1 MSETEAQTGKPRA
14 AFFDFTGCEGCQ
26 LKIVN
31 LEEELL
37 NLVEV
42 VEIVN
47 FREATSRR
55 EDDYDIAFIE
65 GSAVRDH
72 DAERL
77 EEIRENADLVVTIGS
92 CSSFA
97 GINAL
102 RNDQDLDTVKERV
115 YGDDVAQ
122 FDDVWD
128 EAKPAEAVIDVDYN
142 VPGCPIDKQEF
153 VQVVNALVQGVEP
166 RIPTY
171 PVCIE
176 CKMNENHCAFERGEV
191 CLGPVT
197 RGGCDAVCVSNGLK
211 CWGCRGL
218 VPDANKD
225 AHEEVLE
232 EYGLSAEEIIKEFDL
247 FTKWQY
253 DEMESKESEPKEV
266 VQ

>member
-1 MSETEAQTGKPRA
+1 MSGAESDKPRV

-26 LKIVN
+26 LEVVN
-31 LEEELL
+31 LEEQLL
-37 NLVEV
+37 ELVEV
-42 VEIVN
+42 VDIVS

-55 EDDYDIAFIE
+55 EDDYDIAFVE

-77 EEIRENADLVVTIGS
+77 EEIREEADTVVTIGS

-102 RNDQDLDTVKERV
+102 RNDRDVEDVKREV
-115 YGDDVAQ
+115 YGDDVGQ
-122 FDDVWD
+122 FDDVWE
-128 EAKPAEAVIDVDYN
+128 EAKPAEAVIEVDYS

-197 RGGCDAVCVSNGLK
+197 RGGCNAVCVSNGLK

-232 EYGLSAEEIIKEFDL
+232 EYGLSADEIIKEFDL
-247 FTKWQY
+247 FTRWQY
-253 DEMESKESEPKEV
+253 EQIEHEDADPGEV

>member
-1 MSETEAQTGKPRA
+1 MSDTESEKPRVV
-14 AFFDFTGCEGCQ
+14 FFDFTGCEGCQ
-26 LKIVN
+26 LEVVN
-31 LEEELL
+31 LEEQLL
-37 NLVEV
+37 DLVAV

-77 EEIRENADLVVTIGS
+77 EKIREDADTVVTIGS
-92 CSSFA
+92 CSSIG

-102 RNDQDLDTVKERV
+102 RNDRDLETVKRDV
-115 YGDDVAQ
+115 YGDDIGQ
-122 FDDVWD
+122 FDDVWA
-128 EAKPAEAVIDVDYN
+128 EAKPTEAVIDVDYSI
-142 VPGCPIDKQEF
+142 PGCPIDKQEF
-153 VQVVNALVQGVEP
+153 VQVVNALVQGIEP
-166 RIPTY
+166 RIPSY

-176 CKMNENHCAFERGEV
+176 CKMNENQCAFERGEV

-197 RGGCDAVCVSNGLK
+197 RGGCNAVCVSNGLK

-218 VPDANKD
+218 VPDANKN

-232 EYGLSAEEIIKEFDL
+232 EYGLSADEIIKEFDL
-247 FTKWQY
+247 FTGWQY
-253 DEMESKESEPKEV
+253 DQMETEETPEA

>member
-1 MSETEAQTGKPRA
+1 MNGVESDKPRV

-26 LKIVN
+26 LEVVN
-31 LEEELL
+31 LEEQLL
-37 NLVEV
+37 DLVEV

-55 EDDYDIAFIE
+55 EDDYDIAFVE

-77 EEIRENADLVVTIGS
+77 EEIREEADTVVTIGS

-102 RNDQDLDTVKERV
+102 RNDRDVEDVKREV
-115 YGDDVAQ
+115 YGDEIGQ
-122 FDDVWD
+122 FDDVWE
-128 EAKPAEAVIDVDYN
+128 EAEPAEAVIDVDHS
-142 VPGCPIDKQEF
+142 VPGCPIDRQEF
-153 VQVVNALVQGVEP
+153 VQVVNALVQGIEP

-176 CKMNENHCAFERGEV
+176 CKMNENHCAF
-191 CLGPVT
+191 VT
-197 RGGCDAVCVSNGLK
+197 RGGCNAVCVSNGLK

-232 EYGLSAEEIIKEFDL
+232 EYGLSADEIIKEFDL

-253 DEMESKESEPKEV
+253 EQLEREDAEPEEV